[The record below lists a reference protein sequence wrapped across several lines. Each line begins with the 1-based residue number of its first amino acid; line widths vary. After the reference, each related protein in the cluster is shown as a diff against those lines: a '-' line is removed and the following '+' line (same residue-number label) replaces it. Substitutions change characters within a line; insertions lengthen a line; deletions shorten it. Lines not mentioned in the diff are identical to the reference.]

1 MRRKVPRRCGRRWHL
16 DAHGAGRGSQR
27 TQAGKVPVPLLEVQQ
42 NVYRSAVRVFLKEPP
57 DLFVVKWKTDE
68 CLLNTGV
75 RELFV
80 DFLVKNCALSDTPGR
95 ANAALAFDRKSG
107 QDKLSHVVHR
117 SLGN

>member
-1 MRRKVPRRCGRRWHL
+1 MRRKVPRRGRRWHL
-16 DAHGAGRGSQR
+16 KAHGAVRGPQR
-27 TQAGKVPVPLLEVQQ
+27 TEAGKVPVPLLEVQQ
-42 NVYRSAVRVFLKEPP
+42 DVYRSAVRVFLEEPP
-57 DLFVVKWKTDE
+57 NLLVVKGKSDE